1 MPRPALSFYTFAP
14 VLAALFSFA
23 AIALVAMSRPQTP
36 PRFSDL
42 AVIDGTLR
50 ARSSMSGATKLRIT
64 TGAREETVDVGACTA
79 LTSVLQPGDPIAV
92 WVDKNARVWRVVRAT
107 KPICTFVQATSAND
121 SSRHTRRVAAIL
133 LALAGVACVGATIL
147 GTRRVRLIDEGSGA

>member
-14 VLAALFSFA
+14 VLAALLSFA
-23 AIALVAMSRPQTP
+23 AIALVATSRSQLT
-36 PRFSDL
+36 PRFVDL

-50 ARSSMSGATKLRIT
+50 TRSSMLGAAKLRIT
-64 TGAREETVDVGACTA
+64 TGAGEQTVDAAACTA
-79 LTSVLQPGDPIAV
+79 LTSALRPGDQIAV

-107 KPICTFVQATSAND
+107 KPICTFVQATSTND

-133 LALAGVACVGATIL
+133 LALAGVACVGVTIL